1 MKPWALSGTYVL
13 TTKILLLRLW
23 KCFQRK
29 GSQQQ
34 GSRHFLCLPVKKHQ
48 YALARSWKHIL
59 FFYLPLTHCPFT
71 DTACFD
77 WLLFQWFCCW
87 LCQKRDRGTSWVA
100 CIQEKTEKVKSCYAC
115 PFFHLNMIVV
125 SKHNLFREGGS
136 FPSFFLFFPLML
148 LGSEKSQNWG
158 HL

>member
-13 TTKILLLRLW
+13 TAKILLLRLW

-29 GSQQQ
+29 GGQQQ

-59 FFYLPLTHCPFT
+59 FFIYPLPLYWYCLFRLVAFPVV
-71 DTACFD
+71 
-77 WLLFQWFCCW
+77 LLLVVSKERW
-87 LCQKRDRGTSWVA
+87 GTSWVA
-100 CIQEKTEKVKSCYAC
+100 CIQEKTGKVKSCYAC

-148 LGSEKSQNWG
+148 LGSEKSQHWG